1 MGLNSGTVL
10 AFINQPESRAS
21 VRRHLINFASV
32 IYALFKLWIKFH
44 ARGKRNQTIKA
55 VFSLGRF
62 EVHSTVS
69 ECHTEETELLD
80 RLWHWESGDPSSR
93 PAGGLQASQKPL
105 AFSVLT

>member
-1 MGLNSGTVL
+1 MPYLNYGLNSTQG
-10 AFINQPESRAS
+10 ERE
-21 VRRHLINFASV
+21 
-32 IYALFKLWIKFH
+32 IKQLKQSSPWD
-44 ARGKRNQTIKA
+44 G
-55 VFSLGRF
+55 F